1 MDYIDVAAVVNIF
14 FLDDVNEQV
23 CVQICDMIN
32 ELISVISGMLPREE
46 VPKIT
51 NFSEITV
58 PRFASRDFRQHF
70 RIDRSTFDIILQ
82 SLAPSFIYAHTGGK
96 EQVTV
101 EKQLML
107 FIWYMA
113 NKESMREISHIFG
126 ISLSTFHSTIL
137 RVVVDDNLMITSAQT
152 GWPGCAHDA
161 RVLRNTE
168 LFTKAEA
175 GNLTAVNN
183 HLLGDSAYPLKNRL

>member
-82 SLAPSFIYAHTGGK
+82 SLALRSF
-96 EQVTV
+96 
-101 EKQLML
+101 M
-107 FIWYMA
+107 
-113 NKESMREISHIFG
+113 HI
-126 ISLSTFHSTIL
+126 LA
-137 RVVVDDNLMITSAQT
+137 VVVDDNLMITSAQT